1 MKTLGHQ
8 LDFDVN
14 SNADRDRIIDMMTE
28 NGAWCV
34 GTPDDLIATIKR
46 LDAESGGFGGFM
58 IQATEWGTRE
68 QVLHS
73 YELVARYVMPHFQGS
88 IASLDRSQ
96 VWSEGKK
103 AELLEA
109 RAVALERARTDYVA
123 TRN

>member
-1 MKTLGHQ
+1 MK
-8 LDFDVN
+8 
-14 SNADRDRIIDMMTE
+14 SNKDRDKIIDVMTE

-34 GTPDDLIATIKR
+34 GTPDDLIETIKR
-46 LDAESGGFGGFM
+46 VDAESGGFGGFL

-88 IASLDRSQ
+88 IESLDRSQ

-103 AELLEA
+103 DELLEA
-109 RAVALERARTDYVA
+109 RAKAMERARADYVA

>member
-1 MKTLGHQ
+1 M
-8 LDFDVN
+8 D
-14 SNADRDRIIDMMTE
+14 E
-28 NGAWCV
+28 
-34 GTPDDLIATIKR
+34 
-46 LDAESGGFGGFM
+46 ESGGFGGFL

-88 IASLDRSQ
+88 IASLDQSQ

-103 AELLEA
+103 DELLEA
-109 RAVALERARTDYVA
+109 RAKAMERARADYVA

>member
-1 MKTLGHQ
+1 
-8 LDFDVN
+8 
-14 SNADRDRIIDMMTE
+14 
-28 NGAWCV
+28 
-34 GTPDDLIATIKR
+34 
-46 LDAESGGFGGFM
+46 M

-103 AELLEA
+103 DELLEA